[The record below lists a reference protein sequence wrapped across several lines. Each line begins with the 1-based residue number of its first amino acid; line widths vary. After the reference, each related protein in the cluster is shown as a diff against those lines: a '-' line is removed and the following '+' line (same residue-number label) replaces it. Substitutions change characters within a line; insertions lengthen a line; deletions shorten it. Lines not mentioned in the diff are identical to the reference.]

1 MPAPAT
7 NLHHDL
13 ARAARAMWLAEGV
26 AAGTPVAE
34 APLAARLAV
43 SRTPVRAALRLL
55 EEAGVTERRGR
66 ATVLRDPAAPLPEPE
81 PVPDEALIAGIAR
94 DHAEGRLPDHVTE
107 ADLLRRYGVARGAL
121 ARALARLH
129 ELGVVERER
138 AQGWRFAAQLASEAD
153 RTAAHRFRLALE
165 PAALLEPGHRL
176 DPGFARD
183 MREAHAAVL
192 ARPFRR
198 TDAVPFFEM
207 NAAFH
212 LGLARGTD
220 NRFFAAAV
228 EHQNGLRRL
237 RNYGWRF
244 DVGEAHLTCREHL
257 SVLDAL
263 EAGDGARAASLLAD
277 HIRRAGP

>member
-1 MPAPAT
+1 MPASAT

-13 ARAARAMWLAEGV
+13 ARAARALWLAEG
-26 AAGTPVAE
+26 ASAGTPVAE

-43 SRTPVRAALRLL
+43 SRTPLRAALRLL
-55 EEAGVTERRGR
+55 AEAGITERRGR
-66 ATVLRDPAAPLPEPE
+66 ATVLRDPARPLPEPD
-81 PVPDEALIAGIAR
+81 PVPEEALIATIAR

-107 ADLLRRYGVARGAL
+107 ADVIRRYGAARGTVS
-121 ARALARLH
+121 RALSRLH
-129 ELGVVERER
+129 AMGVVERER
-138 AQGWRFAAQLASEAD
+138 AQGWRFAEPLASESD
-153 RTAAHRFRLALE
+153 RAAAHRFRLVLE
-165 PAALLEPGHRL
+165 PAALLEPRYRL
-176 DPGFARD
+176 DPGFVRE
-183 MREAHAAVL
+183 MRAAHAAVL

-212 LGLARGTD
+212 LGLARGAG
-220 NRFFAAAV
+220 NRFFVAAV

-257 SVLDAL
+257 AVLDAV
-263 EAGDGARAASLLAD
+263 EDGKASRAAELLAA
-277 HIRRAGP
+277 HIERAGP